1 MVKLRVFIN
10 RYKENKFPRW
20 KYFSLCMM
28 VVAGF
33 TACQDDLGKNGN
45 GGDGDLNP
53 ADVFDY
59 ATAQELQLNIDYTV
73 PAGYPVDFEL
83 YTQNPVS
90 LTSTK
95 SYEKDTTLV
104 PFLSGRTDA
113 NGKLSLPLNGIPT
126 FVSDVY
132 LYAKQM
138 GVPRVIRGTVEGNT
152 LRLAGSQAVVKSAPA
167 VTKGSPTGP
176 YYKNWKTQNVQL
188 VDRLGEFTETDGR
201 PSYLL
206 ADKLTLPVQAKRII
220 DATLPDED
228 EGVLNPLFYKN
239 LGSGLHLSE
248 DSHVK
253 LYFYH
258 HNSERENV
266 LAYYTYPDGVEPTQ
280 AYVNANLVLAY
291 PNLKNM
297 EEGEGIQL
305 KYYNGQSLQ
314 DQFPAG
320 VNIGFVILVDAFA
333 DLTATRAGTP
343 VRNVN
348 VVYSGQNWNGYD
360 FTGSKVRNRPH
371 TAVFTAEGHYIL
383 AFQDQPWGTVYKGN
397 QGQQVDKVYS
407 ATFRNDIFIIE
418 ADPVTALPDV
428 PDGIDPDKV
437 PGKVWQHG
445 TGLLSFEDLWPA
457 RAQGDFDMND
467 VVVKYDLY
475 DYMNTEY
482 EMTGFEGDF
491 VFVHNGA
498 GYPNGFGF
506 QLNTVNRDN
515 AEVTV
520 TSDYVCAGQGLDPA
534 LDKATVML
542 FDDGRKVP
550 EGTTFHVQVKY
561 KQPVMYYQYRMAPY
575 NPFIVINNSNP
586 LADNRAELHLT
597 NYVPTG
603 KANLDLFHTSDDLS
617 EPDKGIYYVS
627 ASNYPFAIHLA
638 GATDFVLPDEK
649 TPIDQAY
656 PKFKSW
662 AESKGQQDKDWYVK

>member
-1 MVKLRVFIN
+1 MIKLRGFIN
-10 RYKENKFPRW
+10 GYKENKLPRW
-20 KYFSLCMM
+20 RYLSLCMA
-28 VVAGF
+28 VAGF

-45 GGDGDLNP
+45 GGDADLNP

-59 ATAQELQLNIDYTV
+59 ATAHDLQLNIDYTV

-90 LTSTK
+90 LTSSK

-104 PFLSGRTDA
+104 PFFSGRTDA
-113 NGKLSLPLNGIPT
+113 NGKLSLPLNGIPA

-132 LYAKQM
+132 LYAKQI
-138 GVPRVIRGTVEGNT
+138 GTPRVIRGQVEGHT
-152 LRLAGSQAVVKSAPA
+152 LRLNNSQAVVKSAPA

-176 YYKNWKTQNVQL
+176 YYKNWLTQDVQL
-188 VDRLGEFTETDGR
+188 VDRLGDFAATDGR
-201 PSYLL
+201 PAYLL
-206 ADKLTLPVQAKRII
+206 ADKLTLPIQAKRII

-228 EGVLNPLFYKN
+228 EGILDPRFYRN
-239 LGSGLHLSE
+239 LGSGLHVSE
-248 DSHVK
+248 ESHVK

-266 LAYYTYPDGVEPTQ
+266 LAYYTYPDGVTPDQ
-280 AYVNANLVLAY
+280 HYVNNNLVLAY
-291 PNLKNM
+291 PNLNNIA
-297 EEGEGIQL
+297 EGEGVQL
-305 KYYNGQSLQ
+305 KYYDGQSLH
-314 DQFPAG
+314 DRFPAN

-333 DLTATRAGTP
+333 DLIATPAGSA

-348 VVYSGQNWNGYD
+348 VAYSGQNWNGYD
-360 FTGSKVRNRPH
+360 FKGSKVRNRPH
-371 TAVFTAEGHYIL
+371 SAVFTAAGHFIL
-383 AFQDQPWGTVYKGN
+383 AFQDQPWGTTYKDNHGS
-397 QGQQVDKVYS
+397 QVDQVYS
-407 ATFRNDIFIIE
+407 ATFRNDIFVIE

-428 PDGIDPDKV
+428 PDGQDPDQV

-445 TGLLSFEDLWPA
+445 TGILTFEDLWPS

-467 VVVKYDLY
+467 VVVKYELQ
-475 DYMNTEY
+475 DYMNTDFQ
-482 EMTGFEGDF
+482 MTGLEGDF

-550 EGTTFHVQVKY
+550 VGTTFHVQVKY
-561 KQPVMYYQYRMAPY
+561 KQPVAYYQYQMAPY
-575 NPFIVINNSNP
+575 NPFIVINNRNP

-597 NYVPTG
+597 NYIPTG
-603 KANLDLFHTSDDLS
+603 KVNRDLFHTSDDLS

-638 GATDFVLPDEK
+638 GVTDFVLPDEK
-649 TPIDQAY
+649 TPIDRAY